1 MKCNEFKEKVADLF
15 DKTIDLQTQAQLS
28 EHMKNCPECKAYY
41 EELRET
47 FDMLQPEEVKS
58 EERRLRPRLSFA
70 SSLWKTAAILI
81 AVFLCG
87 LSFAAYR
94 AVSPKQDKVAQT
106 DSIYKVVA
114 VNAEYPGGFEKC
126 FNFINE
132 HSRYPRPCK
141 HFGVQGRVIVIF
153 VVEKD
158 GSISN
163 IRKIRGPGIKLTQKQ
178 VDEYNAAY
186 PDNQEHLQV
195 GQNIGELLY
204 AEAERVMK
212 EMPRWSPAKDEEGR
226 IVRSHFTIPFI
237 FKLK

>member
-1 MKCNEFKEKVADLF
+1 M
-15 DKTIDLQTQAQLS
+15 
-28 EHMKNCPECKAYY
+28 
-41 EELRET
+41 
-47 FDMLQPEEVKS
+47 
-58 EERRLRPRLSFA
+58 
-70 SSLWKTAAILI
+70 
-81 AVFLCG
+81 
-87 LSFAAYR
+87 
-94 AVSPKQDKVAQT
+94 AQT
-106 DSIYKVVA
+106 DSIYNVVP
-114 VNAEYPGGFEKC
+114 VNADYPGGFEKC

-132 HSRYPRPCK
+132 HCRYPRPCK

-163 IRKIRGPGIKLTQKQ
+163 IRKIRGPGIKLTQQQ

-226 IVRSHFTIPFI
+226 IVRSYFTIPFN